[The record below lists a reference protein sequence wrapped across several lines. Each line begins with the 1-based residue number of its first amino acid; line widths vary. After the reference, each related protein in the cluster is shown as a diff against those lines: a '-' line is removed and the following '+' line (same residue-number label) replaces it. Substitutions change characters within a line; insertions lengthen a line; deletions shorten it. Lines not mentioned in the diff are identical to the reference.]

1 MSAASVLARGRRA
14 AERLMV
20 DTCTIRRVT
29 GETTDPDSGDVTP
42 TYSTLYQGKCRVQQ
56 SAQGASASPQDAG
69 EDYAL
74 MLRLEVQVPMSVVG
88 IQTEDEITIDT
99 SAHDPD
105 LPGRVFLARDLAHK
119 THATAR
125 RVGVVER
132 TS

>member
-20 DTCTIRRVT
+20 DTCTIRRRT
-29 GETTDPDSGDVTP
+29 GETTGPGGVVEATYDV
-42 TYSTLYQGKCRVQQ
+42 LYTGPCRVQQ
-56 SAQGASASPQDAG
+56 QAPSASPQDAG

-74 MLRLEVQVPMSVVG
+74 MLALTVQLPMSVTG
-88 IQTEDEITIDT
+88 LRTEDEITIDT

-105 LPGRVFLARDLAHK
+105 LPGRVFVVKDLAHK
-119 THATAR
+119 SHATAR

-132 TS
+132 S